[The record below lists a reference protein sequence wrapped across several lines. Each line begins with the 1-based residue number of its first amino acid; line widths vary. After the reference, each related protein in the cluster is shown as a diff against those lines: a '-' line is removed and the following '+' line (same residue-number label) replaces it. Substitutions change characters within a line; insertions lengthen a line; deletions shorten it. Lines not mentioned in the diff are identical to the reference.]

1 MRREYSASPPRSA
14 VGRADLLRALALRE
28 IDTLTLDDDGQ
39 SWFGYRRQEEEPPLL
54 HRVEAAFESTYGVH
68 AGAAPAPTARRL
80 PLRMRSVLGIVHR
93 ETRPAPA
100 APPAVEAF
108 SPLDAASAAPPSP
121 VRRIG
126 YEDLIPAARL
136 LPALRRW
143 LGTARSGP
151 PDFER
156 LARRLAVADPPRHL
170 PRKRLPCWHPDL
182 VVVLDFSP
190 RLWPY
195 REDMHRLAERLL
207 RLCGQHGVSLRIVDR
222 GPPGAW
228 TDWRDEQNPA
238 RMAPVRD
245 WIMPP
250 AGTPVLIVGDLGLLM
265 GAGVTQR
272 WQGFIERL
280 RRARARPLALVP
292 LGAEQLSAD
301 LTRGLPVLRWSPDA
315 RLHPVRAHGPGR
327 PEPEG
332 LEDLLAMA
340 AVWRRIDPP
349 LLRALRRL
357 HPATPLD
364 AGLEGAF
371 WRHSQVVA
379 GQVARVEG
387 PERPR
392 YLERFR
398 QLAPALQAT
407 LERLRARHHA
417 HLRAV
422 LNHEEC
428 LAFAA
433 QAHPSLRS
441 DPVLAKAVAASETFM
456 RRLTVT
462 LQQGDAESNAAGW
475 REAARG
481 IETRADTVMAERG
494 KDWLLPL
501 VAARMR
507 RERAMG
513 LEPVAP
519 EWADPATL
527 AEALGQTGPGV
538 NAWLVRD
545 AASTSLVLQGRPAGI
560 RQSPLGGPDAAL
572 PLDAGGLRLRIG
584 DGPVVWHSPDRLPLR
599 VASLDTDSAIRLET
613 SREKLTIAPL
623 VRPRGSA
630 GWHCDV
636 SGLCVNTPILGG
648 QSASFNEQE
657 CTKRAILDVGFLL
670 TARGPHAWWR
680 GAVIG
685 ETPKYPGRSFRPFS
699 HALDHTA
706 GGMPY
711 LPSPDFDFNE
721 SGNAGQ
727 KSSQASVSFGLDAP
741 YGVYADLNL
750 ETSHGRATQRLRW
763 IEPGTF
769 LMGSPEDEPERF
781 DDEGPQHLVTLT
793 RGFWLADTAC
803 TQALWRTVLGDNPGH
818 FAGDPERPVDRV
830 NWRQVQDFMR
840 ALEALL
846 PGVRADLP
854 TEAEW
859 EYACRAGTTTPFSFG
874 TTITPEQ
881 VNYDGNYPYDGGEP
895 GLNREAT
902 VPVKSLP
909 ANPWGL
915 YEMHGNV
922 WEWCADG
929 QRDYTPEPADDPLG
943 ARFGDSTPR
952 VVRGGSWGFNA
963 RRARSAVRSQR
974 GPGVVDSLQGFRLC
988 LRSIEPGPEPAR
1000 VAGAAPKGRGG
1011 EAGGPPGGAGLDR
1024 IKRSS
1029 GKKTR

>member
-1 MRREYSASPPRSA
+1 MRREYPASPPRSA
-14 VGRADLLRALALRE
+14 LGRADLLRALALRE

-39 SWFGYRRQEEEPPLL
+39 SWFGYRRTMESPGL
-54 HRVEAAFESTYGVH
+54 HQVEAAFESTYGVH
-68 AGAAPAPTARRL
+68 AEATPAPTARRL

-100 APPAVEAF
+100 APPAVDAV
-108 SPLDAASAAPPSP
+108 SPLDAASAAPSFP
-121 VRRIG
+121 VRLIG

-182 VVVLDFSP
+182 VVVLDFSS

-195 REDMHRLAERLL
+195 REDMHRLAERML
-207 RLCGQHGVSLRIVDR
+207 RLCGQHGVSLRIIDR

-272 WQGFIERL
+272 WQLFIERL

-349 LLRALRRL
+349 LLRALRRR

-387 PERPR
+387 PGRPR

-407 LERLRARHHA
+407 LERLRELHHA

-462 LQQGDAESNAAGW
+462 LQQGDAESDAAGW

-481 IETRADTVMAERG
+481 IETRADAVMAERG
-494 KDWLLPL
+494 KGWLLPL

-545 AASTSLVLQGRPAGI
+545 AASASLVLQTRPAGI

-599 VASLDTDSAIRLET
+599 VAGLDTDSAIRLET
-613 SREKLTIAPL
+613 SREKLLIAPL
-623 VRPRGSA
+623 VRPRGAAS
-630 GWHCDV
+630 WDCDHE
-636 SGLCVNTPILGG
+636 GLWVKTPMLGG
-648 QSASFNEQE
+648 QSATFHEE
-657 CTKRAILDVGFLL
+657 KCKVIPTLDVGFHLW
-670 TARGPHAWWR
+670 ARGPRSSWSSEAM
-680 GAVIG
+680 
-685 ETPKYPGRSFRPFS
+685 TPGGQP
-699 HALDHTA
+699 A
-706 GGMPY
+706 G
-711 LPSPDFDFNE
+711 L
-721 SGNAGQ
+721 A
-727 KSSQASVSFGLDAP
+727 FGLDAT
-741 YGVYADLNL
+741 YGVYADLTL
-750 ETSHGRATQRLRW
+750 ETLHGRATQRLRW
-763 IEPGTF
+763 IEPGRF

-781 DDEGPQHLVTLT
+781 DDEGPQHWVTLT
-793 RGFWLADTAC
+793 RGYWLADTAC
-803 TQALWRTVLGDNPGH
+803 TQALWQAVMGDKPSH
-818 FAGDPERPVDRV
+818 FTGDPERPVELVD
-830 NWRQVQDFMR
+830 WRRVQDFLR

-846 PGVRADLP
+846 PCVLADLP

-859 EYACRAGTTTPFSFG
+859 EYACRAGTATPFSFG
-874 TTITPEQ
+874 ATITPEQ
-881 VNYDGNYPYDGGEP
+881 VNYHGNSPYVSGAK
-895 GLNREAT
+895 GLYREST

-929 QRDYTPEPADDPLG
+929 QRDYTPDPVDDPTGPLV
-943 ARFGDSTPR
+943 GDYQPR
-952 VVRGGSWGFNA
+952 VVRGGSWYDLA
-963 RRARSAVRSQR
+963 RLARSAYRHRLEPDLVRSY
-974 GPGVVDSLQGFRLC
+974 QGFRLC

-1000 VAGAAPKGRGG
+1000 AAGAAPKGRGG
-1011 EAGGPPGGAGLDR
+1011 EAGGPPDGAGLDR